1 MYCITETWLSDFVF
15 DGEILSCG
23 YVLYCKDRPTHGGG
37 VLVAVNELLISS
49 LIPSPIDLEVVT
61 VLVGQNDSVISCV
74 YVPPDSSFSYID
86 SFVDFFFWSYPLLVS
101 VLLLVI
107 SIFQTLIGIL

>member
-1 MYCITETWLSDFVF
+1 MYCITETWLSDFVSH
-15 DGEILSCG
+15 GEILPHG
-23 YVLYCKDRPTHGGG
+23 YVLYHNRPTRGGG

-61 VLVGQNDSVISCV
+61 VLAGQNDSVISCV

-86 SFVDFFFWSYPLLVS
+86 SLVDFFSGLVS
-101 VLLLVI
+101 SFSKCTFVGGFNFPNI
-107 SIFQTLIGIL
+107 D

>member
-1 MYCITETWLSDFVF
+1 MHCITETWLSDFVF
-15 DGEILSCG
+15 DGEILPRG
-23 YVLYCKDRPTHGGG
+23 YVLYRKDRPTRGGG

-61 VLVGQNDSVISCV
+61 VLVGQNDSLISCV
-74 YVPPDSSFSYID
+74 YVPPDSSLLI
-86 SFVDFFFWSYPLLVS
+86 FFLVLYPLLVS

>member
-1 MYCITETWLSDFVF
+1 MYCITETWLSDFVC
-15 DGEILSCG
+15 DGEILPRG
-23 YVLYCKDRPTHGGG
+23 YVLYRKDRPTRGGG

-86 SFVDFFFWSYPLLVS
+86 SLVDFFWSC
-101 VLLLVI
+101 
-107 SIFQTLIGIL
+107 ILF